1 MPAFVERL
9 GVQASPRETLRL
21 SYDNAMKSER
31 VPTTEHADFDKHGN
45 ASKPLSFHPLRT
57 DAAVAALLKVKP
69 PTKPEK

>member
-1 MPAFVERL
+1 
-9 GVQASPRETLRL
+9 
-21 SYDNAMKSER
+21 MKSER